1 MPANQKVFTEIK
13 REKYDIFR
21 QDLRE
26 KAIVPPFG
34 DNGFL
39 RGGGGLFA
47 DLTYD
52 EPSETLSLRVRETPK
67 GETYDSFFRKIEDV
81 LQGIAV

>member
-21 QDLRE
+21 QELRE
-26 KAIVPPFG
+26 KALVPPFSDSG
-34 DNGFL
+34 YL
-39 RGGGGLFA
+39 RGAGLFA
-47 DLTYD
+47 DLAYD
-52 EPSETLSLRVRETPK
+52 EPSETVAIRIRDVPK
-67 GETYDSFFRKIEDV
+67 GETYDSFFNKIDDI

>member
-26 KAIVPPFG
+26 KAMVPPFSDSG
-34 DNGFL
+34 YL
-39 RGGGGLFA
+39 RGAGLFA
-47 DLTYD
+47 DLAYD
-52 EPSETLSLRVRETPK
+52 EPSETVSIRIRETPK
-67 GETYDSFFRKIEDV
+67 GETYDSFFRKIEDMF
-81 LQGIAV
+81 QGIAV